1 MFSPSSRWP
10 ETTSLWDI
18 LGSCGTGHSHS
29 SGHSCCPGSY
39 SPSKK
44 KKGNSVWVR
53 EFLLVLVREI
63 SAFSSIVVSDS
74 IIFQKSIVEGVLL
87 AVSLCNCI
95 GWFFVGIFWGVCCY
109 WFFPIVLGCLSF
121 LQNDSTKNT
130 VEKMLC

>member
-1 MFSPSSRWP
+1 M
-10 ETTSLWDI
+10 
-18 LGSCGTGHSHS
+18 
-29 SGHSCCPGSY
+29 
-39 SPSKK
+39 
-44 KKGNSVWVR
+44 
-53 EFLLVLVREI
+53 LVREI

-130 VEKMLC
+130 IEKMLC